1 MTLPVGLVNVQS
13 NYGVRYAQVMASL
26 IMAGLPLLVV
36 FALFQR
42 QIVRGVAH
50 TGLASE

>member
-13 NYGVRYAQVMASL
+13 SYGVRYAEMMASVVL
-26 IMAGLPLLVV
+26 GGLPLLIV
-36 FALFQR
+36 FVFFQR

-50 TGLASE
+50 TGLAGQ